1 MFSFYAGILLPY
13 NNLATGGALG
23 LALVLNKFIGI
34 NIGTAQLLLNIPLFY
49 IALRYLGKKFTIIT
63 FIVIGCSSLF
73 INILPNIIT
82 PINLGDKLVAAIF
95 AGIISGISL
104 SCILISGGSTGGSD
118 ITGKYISKKYNF
130 NVPTVFLIQD
140 IAIYSIIWIA
150 YDIRYVMYALIM
162 SFARNQTL
170 KGVQRFLSAYI
181 QCTIIT
187 ENPEV
192 LVEIINNEIH
202 RGSTI
207 IEVEGGYSHQK
218 RKMIILVIQQNE
230 LYLLKKII
238 AKHCPKSFITINS
251 INAIMGNFKEHSYK
265 L

>member
-1 MFSFYAGILLPY
+1 MLRESFFTVEKQKTHKEIIFLFIGILMFSFYAGILLPY

-118 ITGKYISKKYNF
+118 ITGKYISKK
-130 NVPTVFLIQD
+130 V
-140 IAIYSIIWIA
+140 
-150 YDIRYVMYALIM
+150 
-162 SFARNQTL
+162 
-170 KGVQRFLSAYI
+170 
-181 QCTIIT
+181 
-187 ENPEV
+187 
-192 LVEIINNEIH
+192 
-202 RGSTI
+202 
-207 IEVEGGYSHQK
+207 
-218 RKMIILVIQQNE
+218 
-230 LYLLKKII
+230 
-238 AKHCPKSFITINS
+238 
-251 INAIMGNFKEHSYK
+251 
-265 L
+265 